1 VRVSPLSDA
10 VTESVTGPMPLT
22 AETWLLNRVV
32 ATLIEAWSVDASIAG
47 VTAASEAESAMVSSV
62 AFRVEDCV

>member
-32 ATLIEAWSVDASIAG
+32 ATLIEAWSVCASRAG
-47 VTAASEAESAMVSSV
+47 VTAASEAESAKLSSI
-62 AFRVEDCV
+62 ALRFDNWL